1 MIGTLVNVMV
11 YNFRICPLSD
21 LPGTNLKCY
30 FISQPSIKAINAL
43 VKALL
48 DLDMVAIVR
57 KVYRKNC
64 APQIGVFIP
73 TCEEESYV
81 SKLSYVVK

>member
-11 YNFRICPLSD
+11 YNFSPLPV

-30 FISQPSIKAINAL
+30 FIFQPSIKAINAL

-64 APQIGVFIP
+64 APQIGVLIP

-81 SKLSYVVK
+81 SKLSFIVK